1 MRERSPDRRH
11 PKDTPSARV
20 AVLNFSSKMATRHHS
35 QRTALGESTHTR
47 ATVSEMNKLRKV
59 RQVLA
64 IVCITPMAA
73 FGVAACG
80 GGKGGGGGGG
90 GGGGDINVALT
101 SFPDYVDPQLSY
113 TFEGW
118 EVLWNVYTP
127 LLTYK
132 HAKGKEG
139 TQVVPALAEKMP
151 DISPDGK
158 IYKLK
163 LRPNMKYSDGTP
175 LKASD
180 FTYGIQRLFTADSDG
195 SVFFDVIVGAKDY
208 ADGKAQTISGIKPD
222 DNTGD
227 ISIELTEPNGTFEN
241 VLGLM
246 FAAPVPPTAPLD
258 KDATNN
264 PPPSSGPFMI
274 TKVEAPRTMTLERNP
289 NFKTVKDA
297 GADEV
302 ADANVD
308 KITITENKNNSAQ
321 VTDIEQNKVD
331 FMVDPPASDRLQEVK
346 ARYGDRFRM
355 EDSINTYYFF
365 MNTERAPFN
374 DIKVRQAINY
384 AVDPEAL
391 NRIFG
396 GRLHATQQILPPG
409 MPGYQEYKLYPG
421 PDIDKAK
428 QLIAEANPADRD
440 ITVWTDDEPDRKQV
454 GEYYHDL
461 LTQLGF
467 NATLKVIAGDVYW
480 TTIGNQSTPDVDTG
494 FADWF
499 QDFPHPDDFFRPLL
513 HGASIL
519 PTHSKNLSRV
529 DIAANNAKMDDLLQ
543 KQLGDGGVVNQYAA
557 LDRAYMEQ
565 AVWAPYGNEQY
576 ATFTSERLNF
586 EKAYHH
592 VLFAQDYSAFVLK

>member
-1 MRERSPDRRH
+1 
-11 PKDTPSARV
+11 
-20 AVLNFSSKMATRHHS
+20 MAYVIPA
-35 QRTALGESTHTR
+35 ALG
-47 ATVSEMNKLRKV
+47 AKAAFPGRKV
-59 RQVLA
+59 VA
-64 IVCITPMAA
+64 IVCITPLAA

-80 GGKGGGGGGG
+80 GDKGGGGGGG
-90 GGGGDINVALT
+90 GGGGDINVALS

-113 TFEGW
+113 TVEGW

-158 IYKLK
+158 TYKLK

-175 LKASD
+175 IKASD
-180 FTYGIQRLFTADSDG
+180 FAYGIQRLFKADSGG
-195 SVFFDVIVGAKDY
+195 SVFFDGIVGAKDY
-208 ADGKAQTISGIKPD
+208 ADGKAQTISGIKTD

-227 ISIELTEPNGTFEN
+227 ITIELTEANGTFEN

-246 FAAPVPPTAPLD
+246 FAAPVPPTTPLD

-274 TKVEAPRTMTLERNP
+274 SKVEAPRTMTLERNP

-302 ADANVD
+302 ADASVD
-308 KITITENKNNSAQ
+308 KITITENKNTSAQ
-321 VTDIEQNKVD
+321 VTDIEQNKAD
-331 FMVDPPASDRLQEVK
+331 FMVDPVASDRLQEVK
-346 ARYGDRFRM
+346 TRYGNRFRI
-355 EDSINTYYFF
+355 EESINTYYFF
-365 MNTERAPFN
+365 MNTERALFN
-374 DIKVRQAINY
+374 DLKARQAINY

-396 GRLHATQQILPPG
+396 GRLHPTQQILPPG

-421 PDIDKAK
+421 PDLNKAK

-440 ITVWTDDEPDRKQV
+440 VTVWTDDEPDRKRI

-467 NATLKVIAGDVYW
+467 NATLKVVAGDVYW
-480 TTIGNQSTPDVDTG
+480 TDRQPVDADLDTG
-494 FADWF
+494 FMDWF
-499 QDFPHPDDFFRPLL
+499 QDFPHPGFFRPLL
-513 HGASIL
+513 HGDSIL
-519 PTHSKNLSRV
+519 PTSWQQLLEVK
-529 DIAANNAKMDDLLQ
+529 IPANNAKRT
-543 KQLGDGGVVNQYAA
+543 AA
-557 LDRAYMEQ
+557 DEADRRRRGRGAYGPDKAYMEQ
-565 AVWAPYGNEQY
+565 AVWAPYGNEQFT
-576 ATFTSERLNF
+576 TFLSRTHGLRQVITICCSTRTTRRSRSSS
-586 EKAYHH
+586 H
-592 VLFAQDYSAFVLK
+592 

>member
-1 MRERSPDRRH
+1 MR
-11 PKDTPSARV
+11 T
-20 AVLNFSSKMATRHHS
+20 
-35 QRTALGESTHTR
+35 
-47 ATVSEMNKLRKV
+47 LRKV
-59 RQVLA
+59 LA
-64 IVCITPMAA
+64 VACITPLAA

-80 GGKGGGGGGG
+80 GNKSGGGG

-113 TFEGW
+113 TVEGW

-132 HAKGKEG
+132 HAKGKDG

-158 IYKLK
+158 TYKLK
-163 LRPNMKYSDGTP
+163 IRPNMKYSDGTP
-175 LKASD
+175 IKASD
-180 FTYGIQRLFTADSDG
+180 FTYGIQRLFKTDSGG
-195 SVFFDVIVGAKDY
+195 SVFFKVIVGAQEY
-208 ADGKAQTISGIKPD
+208 ADGKAQTISGIKTD

-227 ISIELTEPNGTFEN
+227 ITIELTKPNGTFEN

-246 FAAPVPPTAPLD
+246 FAAPVPPTTPLD
-258 KDATNN
+258 KDATNK
-264 PPPSSGPFMI
+264 PPASSGPFMI

-289 NFKTVKDA
+289 NFKSVKDA
-297 GADEV
+297 GATEV
-302 ADANVD
+302 TDANVD

-321 VTDIEQNKVD
+321 VTDVEQNKVD
-331 FMVDPPASDRLQEVK
+331 FMLDPPASDRLQEVK
-346 ARYGDRFRM
+346 TRYGNRFRL
-355 EDSINTYYFF
+355 ENSINTYYFW
-365 MNTERAPFN
+365 MNTQKAPFN
-374 DIKVRQAINY
+374 DLRVRQAINY

-396 GRLHATQQILPPG
+396 GRLHPTQQILPPG
-409 MPGYQEYKLYPG
+409 MPGYKEYKLFQG
-421 PDIDKAK
+421 PDMNKAK
-428 QLIAEANPADRD
+428 QLIAEANPADKD
-440 ITVWTDDEPDRKQV
+440 ITVWTDDEPDRKRI

-480 TTIGNQSTPDVDTG
+480 TTIGNQSTPDLDTG

-513 HGASIL
+513 HGESIL
-519 PTHSKNLSRV
+519 PTNGNNFSHVN
-529 DIAANNAKMDDLLQ
+529 IPANNAKQDELLT
-543 KQLGDGGVVNQYAA
+543 KLIGDGGVEDQYAN

-565 AVWAPYGNEQY
+565 AVWAPYGNEQFS
-576 ATFTSERLNF
+576 TFLSERMDF
-586 EKAYHH
+586 DTSYHH
-592 VLFAQDYSAFVLK
+592 LLFNQDYTSFKIK